1 MSHGR
6 PDKLWAE
13 PGQVGKFSGRSLE
26 LFLAGLGDPRRK
38 LRAWSSLMHTYYN
51 VVHAM
56 KVHIYIK
63 FKLFISPAR
72 GASKVIAVTGTSAPL
87 LLSP

>member
-56 KVHIYIK
+56 KVYIYI
-63 FKLFISPAR
+63 
-72 GASKVIAVTGTSAPL
+72 
-87 LLSP
+87 